1 MLTEEENLLL
11 KTKRVAVV
19 GCGGLGGYIIEMLGR
34 IGVGNIIAIDGD
46 VFEESNLNRQL
57 LSDTFILG
65 ESKARAGKTRMARVN
80 PEITLEAIFQRLD
93 ITNGKTLL
101 KDCDIV
107 FDALDN
113 VESRLVLE
121 EVCEDLEITIVHGA
135 ISSWYGQVGVVKPG
149 SKGLSKLFGS
159 FREKPLENK
168 GNPSFT
174 PATVASMQVAEGI
187 KLLIGRGE
195 ILENRLLLIDLYHM
209 EIDFIEI

>member
-80 PEITLEAIFQRLD
+80 PEITVEAIFQRLD